1 MTAKDFAK
9 KIVDATPGLPG
20 LIWRMRHPD
29 QVFPGSYN
37 LTRLRRAL
45 PEACAQVRPFVANVA
60 LGKKVFIFGTLHYWV
75 EEGTLISLAL
85 AGMGHQ
91 VTFAYLPY
99 AKYHLPVSAAD
110 LRRQDRY
117 TRDVLKPARGLIDIV
132 SLLQVGSGRKESLPQ
147 STQRTQRFFSLTEK
161 LLRALRGENGGPDPS
176 TNSGQRLPPALE
188 KAVQKISAYDVEY
201 TLETEEADTQSD
213 LYVMRLQRNRLAACA
228 ALTWF
233 QSLRPDVA
241 IIPNGL
247 VIELGAV
254 YQAAIHLGIPVVTY
268 EFNED
273 REQLWLSQG
282 DEIMKL
288 NTKSLWQARGPL
300 ALTDGQ
306 RKKVE
311 AMQSARS
318 GAEVFGNSERRWQEI
333 PTQGSEQARKSLGLD
348 SRPVVLLATNV
359 LGDSLILGRNIFSQT
374 MAEWITRTVQY
385 FAERKDVQLIVRI
398 HPGEKYTRGA
408 TMTEVVH
415 KALPE
420 LPENIHL
427 IEALDKVN
435 TYDLMKLTDLGL
447 VFVTTAG
454 LEMVMRGI
462 PVIVVGETHY
472 RGCGFTLDPQ
482 TWDEYFA
489 MLESVIAAP
498 ERARPT
504 AAQVEAAWNYT
515 YRFFFEYPRPFPWRL
530 VEFWQDFE
538 KWPLARVLS
547 EEGRKQFGKTFG
559 YLTGEPLDWK
569 YI

>member
-1 MTAKDFAK
+1 MDHRGFMTAKDFAK
-9 KIVDATPGLPG
+9 KIADATPGLPG
-20 LIWRMRHPD
+20 LIWRMRHPN
-29 QVFPGSYN
+29 QVFPGNYN

-45 PEACAQVRPFVANVA
+45 PEACAQVRPFVERVA
-60 LGKKVFIFGTLHYWV
+60 PGKKVFIFGTLHYWV

-85 AGMGHQ
+85 AGMGHR

-99 AKYHLPVSAAD
+99 AKYHLPISAAD

-132 SLLQVGSGRKESLPQ
+132 SLLQV
-147 STQRTQRFFSLTEK
+147 
-161 LLRALRGENGGPDPS
+161 RGEPG
-176 TNSGQRLPPALE
+176 LPPALE
-188 KAVQKISAYDVEY
+188 KAVQQISAYDVEY

-213 LYVMRLQRNRLAACA
+213 LYAMRLQRNRLAARA

-233 QSLRPDVA
+233 QSHRPDVA

-254 YQAAIHLGIPVVTY
+254 YQAALYLGIPIVTY
-268 EFNED
+268 EFNEE

-300 ALTDGQ
+300 ALTDEQ
-306 RKKVE
+306 RTLVE

-318 GAEVFGNSERRWQEI
+318 GAQVFGNSERRWQEV
-333 PTQGSEQARKSLGLD
+333 PTQGSEQARRSLGLD
-348 SRPVVLLATNV
+348 SRPIVLLATNV

-385 FAERKDVQLIVRI
+385 FAKRKDVQLIVRI

-415 KALPE
+415 KALPA
-420 LPENIHL
+420 LSENIHL

-462 PVIVVGETHY
+462 PIIVVGETHY

-504 AAQVEAAWNYT
+504 AAQVDAAWNYT

-538 KWPLARVLS
+538 KWPLTHVLS

-569 YI
+569 EI

>member
-1 MTAKDFAK
+1 MIVKDFAK

-20 LIWRMRHPD
+20 LIWRLRHPD
-29 QVFPGSYN
+29 KVFPGSYN

-45 PEACAQVRPFVANVA
+45 PEACAQVRPLVANA
-60 LGKKVFIFGTLHYWV
+60 APGKNVFVFGTLHYWV

-99 AKYHLPVSAAD
+99 AKYHLPVSD
-110 LRRQDRY
+110 VNLRKQDRY
-117 TRDVLKPARGLIDIV
+117 TRNVLKPARGLIDIV
-132 SLLQVGSGRKESLPQ
+132 SLLQVESKQKESSPQ
-147 STQRTQRFFSLTEK
+147 STQRSQSFFSLREK
-161 LLRALRGENGGPDPS
+161 LLRVLRALRGENGESTLPS
-176 TNSGQRLPPALE
+176 ALE
-188 KAVQKISAYDVEY
+188 KAIQQISVYDVEY
-201 TLETEEADTQSD
+201 TLETEEADTQSE
-213 LYVMRLQRNRLAACA
+213 LYAMRLQRNRQAASA

-233 QSLRPDVA
+233 QTHRPDVA

-254 YQAAIHLGIPVVTY
+254 YQAAIHLSIPVVTY

-300 ALTDGQ
+300 ALTDEQ

-385 FAERKDVQLIVRI
+385 FAKRNDVQLIVRI

-415 KALPE
+415 KALPV

-462 PVIVVGETHY
+462 PVIVAGETHY

-482 TWDEYFA
+482 TWDEYFE

-504 AAQVEAAWNYT
+504 AVQVEAAWNYT

-547 EEGRKQFGKTFG
+547 EEGRRQFGKTFG
-559 YLTGEPLDWK
+559 YLTGELLDWK
-569 YI
+569 DI

>member
-1 MTAKDFAK
+1 MTVKDLAK
-9 KIVDATPGLPG
+9 KVVSASGLSD

-45 PEACAQVRPFVANVA
+45 PEACAQVRPFVANA
-60 LGKKVFIFGTLHYWV
+60 APGKKVFVFGTLHYWV

-99 AKYHLPVSAAD
+99 SKYHLPVSAAE

-117 TRDVLKPARGLIDIV
+117 TRDVLKPAGGFIDIV
-132 SLLQVGSGRKESLPQ
+132 SLLQV
-147 STQRTQRFFSLTEK
+147 
-161 LLRALRGENGGPDPS
+161 RGESN
-176 TNSGQRLPPALE
+176 LPPALE
-188 KAVQKISAYDVEY
+188 KAVQQISAYDVEY
-201 TLETEEADTQSD
+201 TLETEEADPQSE
-213 LYVMRLQRNRLAACA
+213 LYAMRLQRNRLAARA

-233 QSLRPDVA
+233 QAHRPDVA

-273 REQLWLSQG
+273 REQLWLSQC

-288 NTKSLWQARGPL
+288 NTKSLWLARGPL
-300 ALTDGQ
+300 ALTNEQ

-348 SRPVVLLATNV
+348 PRPVVLLATNV

-374 MAEWITRTVQY
+374 MAEWITRTVQS
-385 FAERKDVQLIVRI
+385 FANRKDVQLIVRI

-408 TMTEVVH
+408 TMTEVVR
-415 KALPE
+415 KALPA

-462 PVIVVGETHY
+462 PVIVAGETHY

-489 MLESVIAAP
+489 MLESIIAAP
-498 ERARPT
+498 ERARPS

-538 KWPLARVLS
+538 KWPLARVLG
-547 EEGRKQFGKTFG
+547 EEGRKTFGKTFG

-569 YI
+569 NI